1 MLIRNWWLVIKHAWS
16 IRLIIVAGLL
26 SGAEVM
32 LPLVQDLLPI
42 PRGVFAGMSGLVA
55 CGAFMARICAQSK
68 VSGGTDEN

>member
-1 MLIRNWWLVIKHAWS
+1 MLIHNWWLVIKHAWS
-16 IRLIIVAGLL
+16 IRLIIIAGLL

-55 CGAFMARICAQSK
+55 CGAFVARIVAQSK
-68 VSGGTDEN
+68 VQGGTDEN